1 MYQKKIPLP
10 GSRTSGTNTRR
21 ASLAINRVK
30 IIFTSCFFFGNT
42 KTHLHR
48 PCAWVASEV
57 PPRLRTAARPAHYQ
71 THATVGVL
79 YRLLYRLGYCI
90 GYCIG
95 YCVSCCIGYRIWH
108 CIGYCV
114 WHLLYRLVQIERQKM
129 CPREFLTP
137 FFRVRPRNFAHIFWK
152 AVSKTR
158 RGGVFNLGFRCRD
171 IRVLTPPRVKYSSR
185 DPE

>member
-1 MYQKKIPLP
+1 MW
-10 GSRTSGTNTRR
+10 S
-21 ASLAINRVK
+21 
-30 IIFTSCFFFGNT
+30 FTSAFSRIVYRFYFETAFHFVLAPLTALQHKATPQNSEFLHVST
-42 KTHLHR
+42 KHR
-48 PCAWVASEV
+48 VRW
-57 PPRLRTAARPAHYQ
+57 LFQ
-71 THATVGVL
+71 
-79 YRLLYRLGYCI
+79 
-90 GYCIG
+90 
-95 YCVSCCIGYRIWH
+95 VSAKACQNM
-108 CIGYCV
+108 
-114 WHLLYRLVQIERQKM
+114 YRLVQIERQKL